1 MLYPDRV
8 EAFEELFERLP
19 QLRELNAGLHAALRL
34 MEDCA
39 RGGHKLLICG
49 NGGSAAD
56 AEHMAAE
63 LMKSFVYRR
72 PVDDQTRTALAEH
85 FGADA
90 VALSERLEA
99 PIAAI
104 ALGGQLATLT
114 AYANDVDYRYALA
127 QLVYGLGQPG
137 DVLIAISTSGN
148 SPNVVHACQVARAR
162 GLPVLGLTGQ
172 TGGRMHALCDVALCA
187 PATLTHLVQE
197 LHLPLYHALCLGLE
211 ERMFSQHGKR
221 A

>member
-19 QLRELNAGLHAALRL
+19 QLRALHAGLHAALRL

-72 PVDDQTRTALAEH
+72 PVDAETRSALAEG

-90 VALSERLEA
+90 APLIERLEA

-137 DVLIAISTSGN
+137 DVLVAISTSGN

-172 TGGRMHALCDVALCA
+172 TGGRMQPLCDVALCA
-187 PATLTHLVQE
+187 PATQTHLVQE

-211 ERMFSQHGKR
+211 ERLFAQHGKR
-221 A
+221 P

>member
-19 QLRELNAGLHAALRL
+19 QPRALHAGLHAALRL

-72 PVDDQTRTALAEH
+72 PVAAETRSALAEG

-90 VALSERLEA
+90 APLIERLEA

-137 DVLIAISTSGN
+137 DVLVAISTSGN
-148 SPNVVHACQVARAR
+148 SPNVVHACQVARER

-172 TGGRMHALCDVALCA
+172 TGGRMQPLCDVALCA
-187 PATLTHLVQE
+187 PATQTHLVQE
-197 LHLPLYHALCLGLE
+197 LHLPLYH
-211 ERMFSQHGKR
+211 
-221 A
+221 